1 MAEARSVDVN
11 IVVMEKPYDGSGDSI
26 VPKVTKVKAPEQ
38 ANRTDNTLLS
48 SSTSVLLHEAYN
60 YAKQEVTQIA
70 SYEINKYF
78 NLHDD
83 YIGQRNL
90 TIAKNVVSKSLGM
103 ATAVAS
109 GFMVG
114 GPAGGAIA
122 LVGVT
127 TSLGIEIYQNYDQE
141 NIKLRQMN
149 AQLAYSR
156 QRAGFSLT
164 SESIGENL

>member
-1 MAEARSVDVN
+1 M
-11 IVVMEKPYDGSGDSI
+11 
-26 VPKVTKVKAPEQ
+26 
-38 ANRTDNTLLS
+38 
-48 SSTSVLLHEAYN
+48 
-60 YAKQEVTQIA
+60 TQIA

-127 TSLGIEIYQNYDQE
+127 ASLGIEIYQNYDQE

-149 AQLAYSR
+149 AQLSYSR

>member
-1 MAEARSVDVN
+1 MAETRSVDVN
-11 IVVMEKPYDGSGDSI
+11 IIVMEKPYDGGGDSI

-38 ANRTDNTLLS
+38 ADRADNTLLS
-48 SSTSVLLHEAYN
+48 SSTAVLLHEAYN

-70 SYEINKYF
+70 SYEISKYF
-78 NLHDD
+78 NLRDD

-90 TIAKNVVSKSLGM
+90 TIAKNVISKSLGI

-114 GPAGGAIA
+114 GAVGGAIA
-122 LVGVT
+122 TVGT
-127 TSLGIEIYQNYDQE
+127 AIGLGIEIYQNYDQE
-141 NIKLRQMN
+141 SIKTRQMN

>member
-1 MAEARSVDVN
+1 MAETRSVDVN

-70 SYEINKYF
+70 SYETNKYF

-83 YIGQRNL
+83 YGGRKRVYGRWTGRRCDSVGRRYHKPRHRNL
-90 TIAKNVVSKSLGM
+90 
-103 ATAVAS
+103 
-109 GFMVG
+109 
-114 GPAGGAIA
+114 P
-122 LVGVT
+122 
-127 TSLGIEIYQNYDQE
+127 
-141 NIKLRQMN
+141 KLRPRKHQIKAN
-149 AQLAYSR
+149 ERTTCLFKAK
-156 QRAGFSLT
+156 GG
-164 SESIGENL
+164 I